1 MILEREV
8 VDVMAT
14 EATTESGTVE
24 SFLNNH
30 PRLMGAIFMAMLLLS
45 SAGSA
50 AAGGGCSV
58 SGP

>member
-1 MILEREV
+1 
-8 VDVMAT
+8 MAT
-14 EATTESGTVE
+14 EAMTESGTVE